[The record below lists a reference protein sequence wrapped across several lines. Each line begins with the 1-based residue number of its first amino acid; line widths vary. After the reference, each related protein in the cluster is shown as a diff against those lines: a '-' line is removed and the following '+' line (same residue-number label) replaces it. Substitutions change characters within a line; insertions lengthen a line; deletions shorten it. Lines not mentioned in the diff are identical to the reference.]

1 MKTTTKLAA
10 SNIKTNKSRTVL
22 ISISVML
29 TTMLLT
35 VIALSGY
42 GFAKEQRVNAAKR
55 YGEHFGG
62 YVRVNNEIYEKMKI
76 HGEFLDVGKMTN
88 FASVSLEDA
97 DGILSYMD
105 ETAQKL
111 GHVSTSEGTLPVKEN
126 EIAGQKGFFESA
138 GFKNPRIGDRVSL
151 SYRIGDAYVT
161 TGEFVISGFMAESEA
176 NDLKKVYGAYV
187 SEAFFE
193 NAVLEEDRSYNV
205 VFKVKGAEELNE
217 DQMKEKIENLAEELG
232 LAKTQV
238 VINTAYLMWLLDPG
252 IETIGI
258 CSVIA
263 ILVVLFSALV
273 IYNIF
278 YVGIIQ
284 KVQEY
289 GKLRALGT
297 TKKQIKNILLKE
309 GMILA
314 GIGVAA
320 GLLLGTLVSNLFFQW
335 LMGEM
340 YKDLSMTDME
350 TVSVFNLPLMLLAAA
365 ISFIT
370 VYISL
375 KKPMRVAAGISP
387 VEAMRYQEDSVKGK
401 GTRNGYSSINVMRL
415 TMSNLAR
422 NKKRT
427 LTTIFT
433 MGLSCVMFVVIANV
447 AGNMDAAYD
456 ARKQV
461 EKGDFYIAL
470 DCNANDTAYPENNL
484 NHVQQQNLMSDE
496 WLDQIRSLDGVTKVE
511 TRKAIRALR
520 ENVNGED
527 DELYTAVLALSK
539 EDYKKL
545 EAERGII
552 DYDSANRNNEI
563 VFGSDY
569 WMDTYGYE
577 IGDEVKLTFYDG
589 DREIPMTFTLTGST
603 EAGSMFMLTQE
614 QLEAMNLTENM
625 TTDVWVSCEKDKL
638 ASVQSALEQ
647 MTAGSEY
654 YELNTYQ
661 DAYKLSNMGVVM
673 TKGALYALLGIIGVI
688 GFMNMANTLIT
699 SIITRRRELGILQ
712 AIGMTKKQLSHMLQM
727 EGLVFTAGTLLV
739 SLSFGNLLGYLAWM
753 KCKAEH
759 IFGISTYSVPIA
771 ELLAMTGILF
781 VLQMVLSGYMSR
793 YLQKEALIERIRHQ
807 E

>member
-1 MKTTTKLAA
+1 MKTTTKLAT
-10 SNIKTNKSRTVL
+10 SNLRTNKSRTVL
-22 ISISVML
+22 ISISIML

-62 YVRVNNEIYEKMKI
+62 YVRVSNEIYEKMKI

-111 GHVSTSEGTLPVKEN
+111 GHVSTSEGALPVKEN

-161 TGEFVISGFMAESEA
+161 TGEFVISGFMTESEA

-217 DQMKEKIENLAEELG
+217 DQMAEKIENLAEELG
-232 LAKTQV
+232 LDKTQV

-415 TMSNLAR
+415 TISNLAR

-470 DCNANDTAYPENNL
+470 DCDVNDTAYPENNL

-527 DELYTAVLALSK
+527 DELYTAVLALSN
-539 EDYKKL
+539 EDYQKL

-569 WMDTYGYE
+569 WIDTYGYE
-577 IGDEVKLTFYDG
+577 IGDKVKLTFYDG

-625 TTDVWVSCEKDKL
+625 TVDVWVSCEKDKL

-647 MTAGSEY
+647 MTAGSGY

-673 TKGALYALLGIIGVI
+673 VKGALYALLGIIGVI

-727 EGLVFTAGTLLV
+727 EGLVFTVGTLLV

-759 IFGISTYSVPIA
+759 VFGISTYSVPIA
-771 ELLAMTGILF
+771 ELLAMTSILF
-781 VLQMVLSGYMSR
+781 VLQMVLSGYMSG